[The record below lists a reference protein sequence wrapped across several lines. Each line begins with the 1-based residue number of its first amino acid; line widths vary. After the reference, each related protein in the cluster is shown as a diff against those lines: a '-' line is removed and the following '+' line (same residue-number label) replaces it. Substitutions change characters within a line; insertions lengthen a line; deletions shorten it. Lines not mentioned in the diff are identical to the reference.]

1 MKKTTFFKSILLAFV
16 IMVGSASANAQLLN
30 ENFSYTVGQDLT
42 ANGWNITGTTATPTV
57 AVSASSITYAG
68 YLSSGIG
75 AEVSLA
81 SSGQDVNKTF
91 TAQTTGTVYASC
103 LVNITSATT
112 TGDYFFHLGAT
123 AIGTTYHGRVFVKKD
138 ASNNLAF
145 GISRAGLVATA
156 IFTPFS
162 YALNTT
168 YLLVLK
174 YTIVAGATN
183 DVSAIYINP
192 TLNAVEPVSG
202 WITSTDTPTDLAN
215 IGSVALRQGTAANAP
230 ALKIDG
236 IRVATTWSD
245 IVGAVTGTPTISVTP
260 STLSGFTYS
269 GSGPSAEQ
277 SFTAGGTNLTNNITL
292 TAPTDYEISTGTGGS
307 FIATS
312 PITLT
317 QTGGTVATTT
327 IYARLKAGLTVG
339 SYNSENIAVAS
350 TGATAQNV
358 TCNGSVTAITPTIT
372 VTEATVAAFSAN
384 IGSAPTKTINVSGA
398 NLTGNITLA
407 LSGTNA
413 DQFSLSQTSLT
424 QTGGSVSNTVI
435 TITYT
440 PTTTGPHTATLTLSS
455 AGATD
460 VTRSLSGT
468 AGLSTPVAAESS
480 VNNNSG
486 FTANWSAVPGAT
498 DYVLSV
504 YIKTGGGALATD
516 LFISE
521 YVEGTSNNKAIEI
534 FNGTGAPVDL
544 SAYSLKKQTNGAG
557 AYTTEQLL
565 TGTLANNDVF
575 VLANTSANA
584 TILGVADLTNNT
596 TMTFNGNDAVALF
609 KGVNQLDEVG
619 IFNQVANWGLDQTLI
634 RKSSITSPKATYDV
648 ADWDVQA
655 TDYITNLGSHTMT
668 GSSNVQVSGSPFT
681 VTGTNSYVL
690 TGLQGGSTYYYT
702 VVAKNATVTTASS
715 NEIIASTM
723 ATGLSTTQN
732 SLSVSASDGIIR
744 FTAESGQ
751 VMELYNAVGQKLLIK
766 TTTAGLN
773 SIPVA
778 VKGLVVVKV
787 GNQIA
792 KVVL

>member
-1 MKKTTFFKSILLAFV
+1 MKKTTFFKSILLALA
-16 IMVGSASANAQLLN
+16 IMVGSVSAWGQTYYAMSSGDYSQTFTAWSGYATNWNGLAILGTGTIPVATKTTIATTSLAVISSSTAIGYDAASSTKLV
-30 ENFSYTVGQDLT
+30 FLT
-42 ANGWNITGTTATPTV
+42 TGTTDNSAAIACDLNLNFTGRNAGNLSFDAAEINNSTGNRVSTLRVYYSTDGSAWSELTGTNLPFIATNNVTNAASISISLPAALNNQSTVKLRFYSHNGSGGTTGSRPKISLDNVTVTSTSGSATPTLT
-57 AVSASSITYAG
+57 VS
-68 YLSSGIG
+68 
-75 AEVSLA
+75 
-81 SSGQDVNKTF
+81 
-91 TAQTTGTVYASC
+91 
-103 LVNITSATT
+103 
-112 TGDYFFHLGAT
+112 
-123 AIGTTYHGRVFVKKD
+123 
-138 ASNNLAF
+138 
-145 GISRAGLVATA
+145 
-156 IFTPFS
+156 
-162 YALNTT
+162 
-168 YLLVLK
+168 
-174 YTIVAGATN
+174 
-183 DVSAIYINP
+183 
-192 TLNAVEPVSG
+192 
-202 WITSTDTPTDLAN
+202 
-215 IGSVALRQGTAANAP
+215 
-230 ALKIDG
+230 
-236 IRVATTWSD
+236 
-245 IVGAVTGTPTISVTP
+245 P
-260 STLSGFTYS
+260 STLTGFTYS

-292 TAPTDYEISTGTGGS
+292 TAPTDFEISTGTGGS

-327 IYARLKAGLTVG
+327 IYARLKAGLAVG

-455 AGATD
+455 TGATD

-468 AGLSTPVAAESS
+468 AGLATPVAAESS
-480 VNNNSG
+480 ANNNSG
-486 FTANWSAVPGAT
+486 FTANWSAVPGST

-504 YIKTGGGALATD
+504 YTKTGGGTPTPVLSENFD
-516 LFISE
+516 LFSAGATGAGASSSPDNALTSMDALTQTAGWTGAKV
-521 YVEGTSNNKAIEI
+521 YSAGGTIKL
-534 FNGTGAPVDL
+534 GTGTVLGSITTPSIDL
-544 SAYSLKKQTNGAG
+544 SASGGAFNVSFKSMAWSTDSTKVKIYLNDVLVKTVTGLTNDVN
-557 AYTTEQLL
+557 YTLNPFSVDL
-565 TGTLANNDVF
+565 TGGTAASKIKFEGLQAAKGRFFLEDLVISSGSGSTL
-575 VLANTSANA
+575 T
-584 TILGVADLTNNT
+584 
-596 TMTFNGNDAVALF
+596 
-609 KGVNQLDEVG
+609 
-619 IFNQVANWGLDQTLI
+619 
-634 RKSSITSPKATYDV
+634 P
-648 ADWDVQA
+648 
-655 TDYITNLGSHTMT
+655 
-668 GSSNVQVSGSPFT
+668 VSGSPFT

-778 VKGLVVVKV
+778 AKGFVVVKV